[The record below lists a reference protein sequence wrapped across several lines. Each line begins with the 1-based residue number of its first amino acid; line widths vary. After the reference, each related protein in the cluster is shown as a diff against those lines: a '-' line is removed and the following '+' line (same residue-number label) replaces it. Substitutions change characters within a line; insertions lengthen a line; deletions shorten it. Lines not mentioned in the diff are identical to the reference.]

1 MNIRYSIATLAIAQ
15 LVSFGCAIST
25 PPEPAP
31 EVTESLQSALV
42 VDNDAGSSDP
52 EDDIGEPES
61 DEEAGL
67 TSASGDDANMLP
79 GRSDC
84 VRGCVDDENTCM
96 RLLRNPAYCQQRYL
110 ACLARC
116 RKLPRP

>member
-1 MNIRYSIATLAIAQ
+1 MNIGHCIAMLAIAQ
-15 LVSFGCAIST
+15 LVFSGCAISAQ
-25 PPEPAP
+25 PEPAP
-31 EVTESLQSALV
+31 EVTESAQSSLV
-42 VDNDAGSSDP
+42 VEDDSGSSDP
-52 EDDIGEPES
+52 GDDIREHDS
-61 DEEAGL
+61 DEEADM
-67 TSASGDDANMLP
+67 TSGSGDEANMMP

-84 VRGCVDDENTCM
+84 VRGCVDDENICM